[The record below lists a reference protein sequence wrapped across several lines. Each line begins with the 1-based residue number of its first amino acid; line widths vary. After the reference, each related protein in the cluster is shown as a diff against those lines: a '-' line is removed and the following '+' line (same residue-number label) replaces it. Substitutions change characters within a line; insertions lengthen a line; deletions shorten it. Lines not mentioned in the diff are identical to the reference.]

1 MLLIRFRIA
10 WATKLSCGSTI
21 ASVPIAV
28 VVVVVAIIGN
38 MMDERLIAE
47 VQKHAIIYN
56 RQKSNMIN
64 GDKCITKEIAWQ
76 DIARNLASD
85 GTIYITPSRSDTL
98 PTLHLIRVCF
108 TIQ

>member
-1 MLLIRFRIA
+1 M
-10 WATKLSCGSTI
+10 
-21 ASVPIAV
+21 P
-28 VVVVVAIIGN
+28 AI

-76 DIARNLASD
+76 DIARNLATD
-85 GTIYITPSRSDTL
+85 GKFVCLFLRYSTFVFQFHRFNPK
-98 PTLHLIRVCF
+98 IR
-108 TIQ
+108 